1 MKLYCITLFLNS
13 EHLDEF
19 VAACKKAGCGMKQDE
34 VTDQV
39 GETVLCWQINASG
52 LHMVAGPANDYH
64 RDLDYE
70 IGITASSREE
80 WEQFDEGLK
89 KAELDAER
97 IHEEDGT
104 DIIIPKVEHGPF
116 FCMMDH
122 DQGSEADQ
130 LIRFEATI
138 TPGDLAVYE
147 NVLKP
152 LFGPHLTD
160 TFCFTAGDSFFI
172 KKIEVKGMGN
182 LCSFLK

>member
-1 MKLYCITLFLNS
+1 MKLYGITLFLNP
-13 EHLDEF
+13 EHQEAF
-19 VAACKKAGCGMKQDE
+19 VAACKKAGCEMMQND

-39 GETVLCWQINASG
+39 GETMHCWQIKTSG
-52 LHMVAGPANDYH
+52 LRMLAGPVNDFH

-89 KAELDAER
+89 KAGLDAER
-97 IHEEDGT
+97 IHDEDGA

-122 DQGSEADQ
+122 GKGSDADQ
-130 LIRFEATI
+130 LIRFEATM
-138 TPGDLAVYE
+138 TPDDLAVYE

-152 LFGPHLTD
+152 LFGSALTD
-160 TFCFTAGDSFFI
+160 RFAFSAGDAFRMTSLKLKDMVVDFFR
-172 KKIEVKGMGN
+172 M
-182 LCSFLK
+182 

>member
-13 EHLDEF
+13 EHLDAF
-19 VAACKKAGCGMKQDE
+19 VAACKKAGCEMKQDE

-39 GETVLCWQINASG
+39 GESAHCWQINASG
-52 LHMVAGPANDYH
+52 LHMVAGPANGFH

-70 IGITASSREE
+70 IGITASSSEE

-89 KAELDAER
+89 NADLDAER

-122 DQGSEADQ
+122 SKSSEADQ
-130 LIRFEATI
+130 LIRFEATM
-138 TPGDLAVYE
+138 TPDDLAVYE

-152 LFGPHLTD
+152 LFCSALTD
-160 TFCFTAGDSFFI
+160 KFSFTAGDSFKLTLLELTAGRI
-172 KKIEVKGMGN
+172 LG
-182 LCSFLK
+182 